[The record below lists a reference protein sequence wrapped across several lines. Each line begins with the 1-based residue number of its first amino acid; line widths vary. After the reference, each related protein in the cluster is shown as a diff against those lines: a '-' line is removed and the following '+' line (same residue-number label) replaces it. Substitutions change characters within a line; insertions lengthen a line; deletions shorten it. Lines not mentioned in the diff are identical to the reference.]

1 MPGNL
6 FDCTRHSFSIPDQ
19 ALAGS
24 MVAPR
29 KLLAKTEDD
38 DVNVDAETADA
49 ADVFEDDVDDVDDE
63 LVSELLGRVGLL
75 SKSRNSPLTGFQIT
89 FFATF
94 LSVSK
99 LFSSVG
105 HKKSWLPKTTGSTLI
120 NLSDVS
126 LGAKGGR
133 QICSTYHERVTSPAP
148 L

>member
-6 FDCTRHSFSIPDQ
+6 SDCTRHSFSIPDQ

-29 KLLAKTEDD
+29 KLFAIDEDD
-38 DVNVDAETADA
+38 NDVGADDDDDA
-49 ADVFEDDVDDVDDE
+49 DDDNE
-63 LVSELLGRVGLL
+63 PVSELPSRVGLL

-126 LGAKGGR
+126 VGAKGGR